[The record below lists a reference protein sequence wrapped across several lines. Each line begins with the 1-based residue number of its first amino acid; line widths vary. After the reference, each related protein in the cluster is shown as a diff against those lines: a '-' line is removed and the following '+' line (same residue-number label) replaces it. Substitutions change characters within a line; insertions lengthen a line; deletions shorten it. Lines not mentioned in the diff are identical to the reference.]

1 MQACSQKRVLED
13 SKTDTVFPFRMLTA
27 KKHLPYSWTPL
38 LLLKGSS
45 ILFEKY
51 LIIHGFDTNDF
62 QMHEIPFFQEK
73 VPKLEPLRIPMNQ
86 EQAPAEAN
94 FDQIVA
100 MLKDTTASCPVIF
113 NCQVWDQ
120 I

>member
-1 MQACSQKRVLED
+1 MAQPVVVALVCSTLVFIHFVL
-13 SKTDTVFPFRMLTA
+13 V
-27 KKHLPYSWTPL
+27 
-38 LLLKGSS
+38 LKGST

-51 LIIHGFDTNDF
+51 LIIHEFDTNDF
-62 QMHEIPFFQEK
+62 QTHEIPFFQEK

-120 I
+120 IEWFNFVF